1 MYSSVVRK
9 KIPMAPILRTYS
21 RARKPSFRITMGKNA
36 AKPALSV
43 KTFPMLNFPSFYN
56 NHWSQFQNVTFYPKV
71 HPGVSMP
78 KIRIIV
84 VGNTKASFLK
94 EGESL
99 YLKRLRGYTPIE
111 WIEVKPEKITKG
123 TSKEKVLASEGLS
136 ILKKFHTRDHI
147 IVLDISGKTYS
158 SEALSNRIERLSWKG
173 NPLCFVIGG
182 PLGISKEILRKA
194 NETLSLS
201 KLTLTHE
208 MSRILLLEQLYR
220 AFTIMKGE
228 KYHK

>member
-1 MYSSVVRK
+1 
-9 KIPMAPILRTYS
+9 
-21 RARKPSFRITMGKNA
+21 
-36 AKPALSV
+36 
-43 KTFPMLNFPSFYN
+43 
-56 NHWSQFQNVTFYPKV
+56 
-71 HPGVSMP
+71 MP

-99 YLKRLRGYTPIE
+99 YLKRLKRYTPIE
-111 WIEVKPEKITKG
+111 WIEVKPEKVTKG
-123 TSKEKVLASEGLS
+123 MPTERLLASEGHS
-136 ILKKFHTRDHI
+136 IEKKFQSRDHI
-147 IVLDISGKTYS
+147 IVLDVSGREYS
-158 SEALSNRIERLSWKG
+158 SEALSTRIERLSWKG
-173 NPLCFVIGG
+173 DPLCFVIGG